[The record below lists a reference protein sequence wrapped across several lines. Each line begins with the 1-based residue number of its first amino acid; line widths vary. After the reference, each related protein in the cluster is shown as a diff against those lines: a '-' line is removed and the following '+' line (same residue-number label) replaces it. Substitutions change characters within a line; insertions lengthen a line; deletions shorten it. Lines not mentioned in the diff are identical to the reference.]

1 MLFIAQNLRTSLEA
15 AVTGAS
21 LRGGVGSTTSWM
33 VGTIPICFPASVI
46 ESGPSRRLL
55 VNCDMARMGEGIDSR
70 TPAPVTGYV
79 IGTPSENGGTAMEGV
94 STASAQPHATS
105 REIAA
110 LRHEVSD
117 LALISDTSVAP
128 MERHGSSR
136 PTVCGRGD
144 SAARR
149 HEVQTSAAHEKRHE
163 SSRIHCALDDSAA
176 NPKRLESGLPV
187 DNSAAERLEMSS
199 LETVDD
205 SAAIH
210 SRWSRELADGMPV
223 GQLISRAVCGELGDG
238 TYLPKC
244 WSTTLAA
251 TVARTLVM
259 VDKAAE
265 AVAPNLPVVAGVDA
279 GPGKTEGA
287 YVIHDSGIKLKQKFD
302 MVDWNDLLEI
312 EDQLGPIPSCWTG
325 PMTGADSQK
334 FELPILEYGSSLT
347 DDIVKCMQ
355 RQGLE
360 RFVPARSD
368 CAEEF
373 DSDFESSTTLETLS
387 SDGDPVIFCG
397 MGRIKTT
404 HSEGSDPEPPKRR
417 NKSSKPSG
425 HSKLGALHHKAKKN
439 RANSSS
445 YGRKVNVNSFK
456 RESSEIP
463 EGGWFRAGTVA
474 PSSSS
479 DSASSSESSE
489 ASESSSSED
498 GQETRSRR
506 ELNVSR
512 SVKIKTPF
520 TFDGRADLD
529 VLDQWTYEV
538 DTWREWNGISDRMT
552 VKIMVNF
559 MSGKASRFF
568 MKHVALRQKEWTVQ
582 SVYEGLFNYCLP
594 PDFKLELREK
604 LTSAQ
609 QRKNDVRDFQ
619 RDLETLA
626 VRFPDVTERQ
636 IRQIFWTGIRS
647 YLRLHLIEKGLDPER
662 SSMRKLVKHA
672 MRREA
677 VHKTLK
683 REKRSKTRGG
693 QRGAFSARATAG
705 GACSDSTDFERSDS
719 VGAESVDQSE
729 SELENSEGN
738 SNDSEECRDHVFFTG
753 QKKRVLLPMEEHE
766 RLKREGR
773 CFRCKVGG
781 HLSRDC
787 PDEGDELEG
796 VVRSN
801 GISVDDTREEVMSWQ
816 EEPEIQSNVEDGDS
830 ADETG
835 GFEDQEN
842 ESEDH
847 YGECYDSSESYKS
860 YEYPNDGLSDS
871 SDEYSS

>member
-1 MLFIAQNLRTSLEA
+1 MSPYSSPLARSQASNKALILMAQDFLSAPAGVFNHLRQHRARLLARRRHGHEATTCARSLFPSHRSAKKKQGTEGDVIDVESDSEHGGDGEDDAGTFGGTCSRPVVVKYPCTLVYPQGREGPWNLNSLFRPSVA
-15 AVTGAS
+15 DFFCACPLTGAS

-117 LALISDTSVAP
+117 PALISDTLVAP

-149 HEVQTSAAHEKRHE
+149 HEVQTSAAHEKRHK
-163 SSRIHCALDDSAA
+163 SLRIHCALDDSAA

-265 AVAPNLPVVAGVDA
+265 AVAPNLPVVAGVDT

-334 FELPILEYGSSLT
+334 FELPILEYGSKDWRDLFLPGVT
-347 DDIVKCMQ
+347 
-355 RQGLE
+355 
-360 RFVPARSD
+360 
-368 CAEEF
+368 AEEF

-397 MGRIKTT
+397 MSRIKTT

-445 YGRKVNVNSFK
+445 YGRS
-456 RESSEIP
+456 
-463 EGGWFRAGTVA
+463 
-474 PSSSS
+474 
-479 DSASSSESSE
+479 
-489 ASESSSSED
+489 
-498 GQETRSRR
+498 Q
-506 ELNVSR
+506 
-512 SVKIKTPF
+512 
-520 TFDGRADLD
+520 
-529 VLDQWTYEV
+529 
-538 DTWREWNGISDRMT
+538 
-552 VKIMVNF
+552 
-559 MSGKASRFF
+559 
-568 MKHVALRQKEWTVQ
+568 RQ
-582 SVYEGLFNYCLP
+582 
-594 PDFKLELREK
+594 
-604 LTSAQ
+604 
-609 QRKNDVRDFQ
+609 
-619 RDLETLA
+619 
-626 VRFPDVTERQ
+626 
-636 IRQIFWTGIRS
+636 
-647 YLRLHLIEKGLDPER
+647 
-662 SSMRKLVKHA
+662 
-672 MRREA
+672 
-677 VHKTLK
+677 
-683 REKRSKTRGG
+683 
-693 QRGAFSARATAG
+693 
-705 GACSDSTDFERSDS
+705 
-719 VGAESVDQSE
+719 
-729 SELENSEGN
+729 
-738 SNDSEECRDHVFFTG
+738 
-753 QKKRVLLPMEEHE
+753 
-766 RLKREGR
+766 
-773 CFRCKVGG
+773 
-781 HLSRDC
+781 
-787 PDEGDELEG
+787 
-796 VVRSN
+796 
-801 GISVDDTREEVMSWQ
+801 
-816 EEPEIQSNVEDGDS
+816 
-830 ADETG
+830 
-835 GFEDQEN
+835 
-842 ESEDH
+842 
-847 YGECYDSSESYKS
+847 
-860 YEYPNDGLSDS
+860 
-871 SDEYSS
+871 